1 MCAGVCSCV
10 YACGGT
16 DTAELSGYECMC
28 ICTCV
33 CVCVCVPVCMC
44 VCESDTGELPGHEH
58 VCAYGGRVTQQSCQ
72 AMSMYAYVY
81 VCVCVHACVRV
92 CGRTETAELSA
103 MSMYAPVD
111 VHVCMCMHVRANRAE
126 LSGLEHMCACVDTH
140 ARVRGKPGTHAH
152 RNPYPSYGKEMRSK
166 IWVCWLSPS
175 LPQTRTC

>member
-1 MCAGVCSCV
+1 MH
-10 YACGGT
+10 T
-16 DTAELSGYECMC
+16 
-28 ICTCV
+28 
-33 CVCVCVPVCMC
+33 PVNDL
-44 VCESDTGELPGHEH
+44 VNLNEIFIYYVFTSFSNAFESKQDYSL
-58 VCAYGGRVTQQSCQ
+58 Y
-72 AMSMYAYVY
+72 ML
-81 VCVCVHACVRV
+81 CVHVCVRV

-152 RNPYPSYGKEMRSK
+152 RNPYPSYSKEMRSK